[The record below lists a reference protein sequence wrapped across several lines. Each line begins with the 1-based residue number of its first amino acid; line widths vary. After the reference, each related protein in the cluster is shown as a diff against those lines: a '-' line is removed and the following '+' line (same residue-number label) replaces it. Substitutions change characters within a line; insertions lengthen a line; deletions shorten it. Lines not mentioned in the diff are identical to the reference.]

1 MYNSSR
7 SDCESDVMEEEN
19 PAAENDGDKTEHED
33 GLKRKKKKKDNKKK
47 NENREKTTETIQPDY
62 GPDAQSDN
70 AEKSG
75 NDESP
80 KKKKKKKKKNGKL
93 VHLGLCFALFCVA
106 TA

>member
-7 SDCESDVMEEEN
+7 SDHESDVMEEEK
-19 PAAENDGDKTEHED
+19 PAENDGDKTEHED
-33 GLKRKKKKKDNKKK
+33 GSKRKKKKKDKKNK
-47 NENREKTTETIQPDY
+47 NENREKTTETIQPAY
-62 GPDAQSDN
+62 GPDVQPDN

-80 KKKKKKKKKNGKL
+80 KKKKKKNEKL
-93 VHLGLCFALFCVA
+93 VHLGLCFTLFCVA

>member
-7 SDCESDVMEEEN
+7 SDRESDVMKEEK

-33 GLKRKKKKKDNKKK
+33 GLKRKKKKDKKNK

-62 GPDAQSDN
+62 GPDVQPDN

-80 KKKKKKKKKNGKL
+80 KKKKKKKKNEKL